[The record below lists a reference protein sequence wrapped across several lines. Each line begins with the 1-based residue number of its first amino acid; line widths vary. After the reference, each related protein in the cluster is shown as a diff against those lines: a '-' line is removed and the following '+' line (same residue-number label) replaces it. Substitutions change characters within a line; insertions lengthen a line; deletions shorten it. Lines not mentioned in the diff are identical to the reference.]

1 MREGAALR
9 QLLRDGSL
17 KDMRALRILLRG
29 RHLDLLLLFL
39 ARLLVLAGLVHRV
52 GRPSVRDRVRLHMV
66 HPLTRLAELV
76 GHTALRHASRL
87 LRRLLALRAH
97 LRAASHLIHG
107 LLRDATQQVSGESA
121 DLLDD
126 LLDRTSLLGHGSG

>member
-1 MREGAALR
+1 MREGTTLR
-9 QLLRDGSL
+9 SLLRDRSL
-17 KDMRALRILLRG
+17 KDMRALCILLRAW
-29 RHLDLLLLFL
+29 HLDLLLLL
-39 ARLLVLAGLVHRV
+39 LTRLLVLTGLVHRV
-52 GRPSVRDRVRLHMV
+52 RRPSVRDRVRLHMI

-87 LRRLLALRAH
+87 LRRLLTLRAR

-107 LLRDATQQVSGESA
+107 LLRDATQQVGGESA